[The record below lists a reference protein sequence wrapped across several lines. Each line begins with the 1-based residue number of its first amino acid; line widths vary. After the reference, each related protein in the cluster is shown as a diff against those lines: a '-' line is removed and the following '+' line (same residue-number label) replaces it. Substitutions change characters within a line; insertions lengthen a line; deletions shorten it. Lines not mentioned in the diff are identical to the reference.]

1 MIRVLLVD
9 DDERVRRG
17 WQMRLAL
24 EPEIGVVG
32 MAGELATAAVIAAA
46 TQPHVI
52 LLDIKL
58 PDISGI
64 SGMDQLRRAA
74 ADCAIIVI
82 TVYDSETNR
91 QQALHAG
98 ADAFISKQADFDQ
111 LLALIRAL
119 GTAAIASQSAGV
131 QKRDR

>member
-32 MAGELATAAVIAAA
+32 MAGELAVAVTLAADS
-46 TQPHVI
+46 QPHVI

-58 PDISGI
+58 PDVSGI
-64 SGMDQLRRAA
+64 SGMDRLRQVAPH
-74 ADCAIIVI
+74 CAIIII
-82 TVYDSETNR
+82 TVYDSAVNR
-91 QQALHAG
+91 AQALHAG
-98 ADAFISKQADFDQ
+98 ADAFISKQANFDD
-111 LLALIRAL
+111 LLGLIRQL
-119 GTAAIASQSAGV
+119 GAESVRSQADEAKKTGL
-131 QKRDR
+131 

>member
-1 MIRVLLVD
+1 MIRVQLVD

-24 EPEIGVVG
+24 EPEIEVVG
-32 MAGELATAAVIAAA
+32 MAGELAAAVVMAAV

-64 SGMDQLRRAA
+64 SGMEQLRRAA
-74 ADCAIIVI
+74 PRCAIIIV
-82 TVYDSETNR
+82 TVYDSAANR
-91 QQALHAG
+91 EQALHAG
-98 ADAFISKQADFDQ
+98 ADAFLSKQANFDQ
-111 LLALIRAL
+111 LLALIGDL
-119 GTAAIASQSAGV
+119 GAAVISAQSGGA
-131 QKRDR
+131 QRTDR